1 MKAFL
6 QIETNRYRG
15 ECVTTRRVFLD
26 AEKAKGDFDQRHPCE
41 IGPGSQI
48 PFCDYCSKT
57 KWEKSHGGWVRNVNW
72 DGASVEYAVRPVE
85 VVE

>member
-15 ECVTTRRVFLD
+15 ESVTTRRVWVD
-26 AEKAKGDFDQRHPCE
+26 PEKAKKDFDERHPCE
-41 IGPGSQI
+41 INEQMPV
-48 PFCDYCSKT
+48 CDYCSKT
-57 KWEKSHGGWVRNVNW
+57 KWEKRHGGWHRNVNW